1 MRIVVLD
8 GYTMNPGDLDMDP
21 LMRLGEC
28 EIHDRTDQEDV
39 LQRIGTADVI
49 VLTNKTVLDAE
60 IINALPNLKYI
71 GVLATGYNV
80 VDLEAARAKGI
91 VVTNV
96 PAYSTSS
103 VVQMVFALLLELTQ
117 KVALHDKLVRKG
129 RWEECP
135 DFSFTAMPLLELEGK
150 TMGIVGYGTIGRRV
164 AQVARSFGMNI
175 LVYTANPEKY
185 QRDTTVRFIDLD
197 NLFGQSDVISLHC
210 PLTPETEN
218 LVNEERIT
226 LMKKSAILINTGRGQ
241 LVDEWALSDALDAKQ
256 IAGAG
261 IDVLSEEPPR
271 THHPL
276 IGATNCFVT
285 PHIAWATREA
295 RMRLLAIAVENIKA
309 FIDGE
314 PINVVS

>member
-1 MRIVVLD
+1 MKIVVLD
-8 GYTMNPGDLDMDP
+8 SYTMNPGDLDMAP
-21 LMRLGEC
+21 LTTLGSC
-28 EIHDRTDQEDV
+28 DIYDRTPPQDV
-39 LQRIGTADVI
+39 LARIGGAEI
-49 VLTNKTVLDAE
+49 VLTNKTVLDAAV
-60 IINALPNLKYI
+60 INGATRLKYI

-80 VDLEAARAKGI
+80 VDLAAARARDI

-96 PAYSTSS
+96 PAYSTAS

-135 DFSFTAMPLLELEGK
+135 DFSFTAMPLMELEGK
-150 TMGIVGYGTIGRRV
+150 SMGVVGYGTIGRRV
-164 AQVARSFGMNI
+164 AQVARAFGMEV
-175 LVYTANPEKY
+175 LAHTAHPEKY
-185 QRDTTVRFIDLD
+185 EGDASVRFVDLD
-197 NLFGQSDVISLHC
+197 TLFRQSDVVSLHC
-210 PLTPETEN
+210 PLTDKTRH
-218 LVNEERIT
+218 LVNEERIA
-226 LMKKSAILINTGRGQ
+226 LMKKTAILINTGRGP
-241 LVDEWALSDALDAKQ
+241 LIDEQALAEALDAKD

-295 RMRLLAIAVENIKA
+295 RRRLLAVAAENVKA
-309 FIDGE
+309 FLDGS
-314 PINVVS
+314 PVNVVN

>member
-8 GYTMNPGDLDMDP
+8 GYTMNPGDLDWSD
-21 LMRLGEC
+21 LTALGEC
-28 EIHDRTDQEDV
+28 DIHDRTEPEDI
-39 LQRIGTADVI
+39 LSRIGNAEI
-49 VLTNKTVLDAE
+49 VLTNKAVLDAE
-60 IINALPNLKYI
+60 LISQLPRLRYI

-80 VDLEAARAKGI
+80 VDLEAARQRNI

-96 PAYSTSS
+96 PSYSTAS

-135 DFSFTAMPLLELEGK
+135 DFSFTAMPLTELAGK
-150 TMGIVGYGTIGRRV
+150 SLGIVGYGEIGR
-164 AQVARSFGMNI
+164 QVAKVASAFGMEL
-175 LVYTANPEKY
+175 LVHTAHPEKY
-185 QRDTTVRFIDLD
+185 EEDKSVNFVDLD
-197 NLFGQSDVISLHC
+197 TLFRQGDVISLHC
-210 PLTPETEN
+210 PLTDDTKEM
-218 LVNEERIT
+218 VNEERIA
-226 LMKKSAILINTGRGQ
+226 LMKKSAILINTGRGA
-241 LVDEWALSDALDAKQ
+241 LVDEYALSDALDAKE

-276 IGATNCFVT
+276 IGARNCFVT

-295 RMRLLAIAVENIKA
+295 RQRLLEVAAANVKA
-309 FIDGE
+309 FIDGD
-314 PINVVS
+314 PVNVVS